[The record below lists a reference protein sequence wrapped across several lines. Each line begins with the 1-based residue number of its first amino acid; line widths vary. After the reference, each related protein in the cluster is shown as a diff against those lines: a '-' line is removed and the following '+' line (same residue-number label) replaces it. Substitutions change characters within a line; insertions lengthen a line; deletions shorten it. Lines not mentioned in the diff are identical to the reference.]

1 VLSEITKGGN
11 MRRSTLALAALSVLV
26 VAAAVSAALA
36 TAVPAPKVDV
46 CHLGDEGYQLINI
59 SENALPAHR
68 RHGDGLPGES
78 VPGMPGMVFDSDC
91 SIENAPLADY
101 VVVTSPAM
109 VFGDGGYGGWSCPA
123 STVVIGGGF
132 QATEPVAVSAP
143 GTPGSVWPHYTFGPA
158 ESGWVVRDDPDG
170 VGNTITVYAICAAKP
185 AGYEVVSST
194 PLAFGDGGY
203 GGWSCPAGTVVLGGG
218 FNATDT
224 VAVSAPGTPGSIWP
238 HHTFGASESGWVV
251 RDDPNSA
258 GNTITVYAICALEPA
273 GYDVVNS
280 SALAFGDGGYGGWSC
295 PAGTAVTGGGFDAT
309 DPVAVSAPGTPGSV
323 WPHYTFGAAEYGW
336 VVRDDPDG
344 VGNTI
349 TVYAVCA
356 DFTT

>member
-1 VLSEITKGGN
+1 
-11 MRRSTLALAALSVLV
+11 MRRSTLALVVLSVLA

-68 RHGDGLPGES
+68 RHGDGLPGEP
-78 VPGMPGMVFDSDC
+78 VPGLPGMVFGNEC
-91 SIENAPLADY
+91 SIEKVPLADY

-123 STVVIGGGF
+123 GTVVIGGGF
-132 QATEPVAVSAP
+132 EATEPVAVLRTGHA
-143 GTPGSVWPHYTFGPA
+143 GFGMA
-158 ESGWVVRDDPDG
+158 ALHLRVSRIWMGRTRRSGRGGEHDHR
-170 VGNTITVYAICAAKP
+170 YAICARNP
-185 AGYEVVSST
+185 RVTRSCSSS
-194 PLAFGDGGY
+194 PLAFGDGGF

-218 FNATDT
+218 FDATDT
-224 VAVSAPGTPGSIWP
+224 VAVSAPATPGSIWP
-238 HHTFGASESGWVV
+238 HHTFGPSESGWVV

-258 GNTITVYAICALEPA
+258 GNTITVYAICATEPA
-273 GYDVVNS
+273 GYDVVS
-280 SALAFGDGGYGGWSC
+280 SSPLAFGDGGYGGWSC
-295 PAGTAVTGGGFDAT
+295 PAGTAVTGGGFAAI

-344 VGNTI
+344 VGTTI

-356 DFTT
+356 EVST